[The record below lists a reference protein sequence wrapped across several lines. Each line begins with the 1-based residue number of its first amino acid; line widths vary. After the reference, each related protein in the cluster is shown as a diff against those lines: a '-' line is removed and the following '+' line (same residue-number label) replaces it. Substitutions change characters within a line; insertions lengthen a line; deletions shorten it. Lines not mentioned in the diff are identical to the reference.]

1 MIRLAPPSP
10 LVSLRGVWKV
20 FESVTVLR
28 GVDIDIL
35 PGKVLA
41 LLGGNGSGKS
51 TIVKIISGA
60 YQPTAGTIEV
70 GGVPTVLSQPSTAH
84 AKGIYMVPQEPHI
97 FPNLSVLENLTVGLS
112 GDATANESQARE
124 VAARNRPRC

>member
-1 MIRLAPPSP
+1 MTRTVSPSAP
-10 LVSLRGVWKV
+10 LVSLRDVWKV

-28 GVDIDIL
+28 GIDIDIH

-70 GGVPTVLSQPSTAH
+70 GGVPTVLSQPSDAH
-84 AKGIYMVPQEPHI
+84 RHGIYMVPQEPHV
-97 FPNLSVLENLTVGLS
+97 FPNLSVLENLTAGLK
-112 GDATANESQARE
+112 GDSAANSRRARE
-124 VAARNRPRC
+124 LSK